1 MLADLLP
8 YYDRHKQCWP
18 SRPIANG
25 YTEDNSR
32 AQAKLVP
39 AVSPEDE
46 AVWLHP
52 SALSNEFF
60 TKALQDYADRQSRGE
75 FAPRLRNRAGLRANA
90 VGRHRYG
97 TAIVNADVLGG
108 KQTLKHAIS
117 ESGPNYEITRRT
129 TRVKNKT
136 YASLSRQA
144 VSRSQNR
151 TVNSELQPP
160 PSSKKRMRSHS
171 KSSIRPQDLLSTNEL
186 VGERIT
192 LRERGPQS
200 VCGDQTSSEQSPP
213 QSPPDTVQTNA
224 GSGSDVVSRSPSGP
238 VLSVSV
244 DDNYSASS
252 TSTSFTPKLAKS
264 SPSELT
270 NPLFRDSSLCPP
282 SFNSPQGM
290 DLCDGLDT
298 QFSLAHAHK
307 LDESVSSPKGVRRPI
322 CSPSTTNIA
331 LESKPHVV
339 MSSPRSGRNSR
350 GLTSTADSTVPLSMP
365 PPRQTKTLAAMRE
378 KLRAKRMLKEAERH
392 PSGSGFYSL
401 PGSMT
406 PHPASGACGYFHQPT
421 GYAPPV
427 SGFGSPLLPPVGVK
441 RSSSALSS
449 PQNPN
454 PTSPTNCDKQ
464 PYSTPTSA
472 SLGSLLNGTGGP
484 TQCKVVPRSP
494 SSPHSLPNVELS
506 SPLLNSSLSNDF
518 LSHISLQDSCT
529 LAQEPSGHSYPS
541 SPVSTN
547 SSSSVFVT
555 SGNAHASSYSPQ
567 PLKTTVPVVCGE
579 VRQEQSVS
587 APPTPILPQ
596 AGQTV
601 LTFNS
606 LMPASAPPTSLPNHG
621 PARLGHQVAL
631 LNIPISVSSTTPSL
645 SLSYPTLHPTTQ
657 NPARPVL
664 SCVSPVSSSP
674 SGSSTVVLNVNPST
688 SIQHHVATNQLPSL
702 PPPPPPSISSPL
714 SSSSNTTTTLPELR
728 TSHSYPTLTTGAAN
742 ASPVVTPVSF
752 TSSVDAI
759 RSQSTVNT
767 AASLT
772 NHLSASASVTKFLV
786 GSSQSRPSTT
796 TRAFFVD
803 GDNLSEAVAL
813 LQSLN
818 PKATITQQQF
828 LLIPSSNK
836 SQMFLCPTPSTSTP
850 NILSVPVSSSALP
863 ATTQTNGTSTPI
875 SSVAMA
881 SLSAKSNTNQT
892 VVASASLSGLR
903 QLPVNTMNTVPS
915 HMTVSQLIVPSP
927 TATAVTQSVDR
938 ILGVHPKMTNVILP
952 NVTGNPVTPST
963 TQGQPMCRPRSLIC
977 TKSVPNYPLV
987 PSATSL
993 VHLKPTTKPALDH
1006 LSDRTVSQSTVVM
1019 PRRTVASIGKPF
1031 TEATVQ
1037 PTQETQSPIAFSLL
1051 APNSSMLHSETP
1063 VMFVSDTH
1071 PTSCPSRQLSLDT
1084 VQSAVTSVDRSQTFV
1099 SSIGTVGHTSVTP
1112 SAGPA
1117 LTVTSAHMAV
1127 INPAHL
1133 VPSCDLHLQP
1143 SVQQPHRV
1151 HSMPAQLHCTSPVAP
1166 EQTVRA
1172 TSMSYASSVGP
1183 GATPTYLSA
1192 ATIVSPCLPAVVLPH
1207 TLTVQSP
1214 RTNMIS
1220 SNHSTTNNHCINGTE
1235 HTVFRPIP

>member
-18 SRPIANG
+18 SHPIANG

-32 AQAKLVP
+32 VQAKLVP

-97 TAIVNADVLGG
+97 TAIVNADVLGS
-108 KQTLKHAIS
+108 KQTLKHA
-117 ESGPNYEITRRT
+117 
-129 TRVKNKT
+129 
-136 YASLSRQA
+136 
-144 VSRSQNR
+144 
-151 TVNSELQPP
+151 
-160 PSSKKRMRSHS
+160 
-171 KSSIRPQDLLSTNEL
+171 
-186 VGERIT
+186 
-192 LRERGPQS
+192 
-200 VCGDQTSSEQSPP
+200 
-213 QSPPDTVQTNA
+213 
-224 GSGSDVVSRSPSGP
+224 
-238 VLSVSV
+238 
-244 DDNYSASS
+244 
-252 TSTSFTPKLAKS
+252 
-264 SPSELT
+264 
-270 NPLFRDSSLCPP
+270 
-282 SFNSPQGM
+282 
-290 DLCDGLDT
+290 
-298 QFSLAHAHK
+298 
-307 LDESVSSPKGVRRPI
+307 PI

-350 GLTSTADSTVPLSMP
+350 GIPSAADSTVPLSMP

-472 SLGSLLNGTGGP
+472 SLGSLINGTGGP
-484 TQCKVVPRSP
+484 TQCKVVPHSP
-494 SSPHSLPNVELS
+494 SSPHSLPSVELS

-541 SPVSTN
+541 SPVSAN

-555 SGNAHASSYSPQ
+555 SGNAHGSSYSPQ

-606 LMPASAPPTSLPNHG
+606 LMHASAPPTSLPNHG

-664 SCVSPVSSSP
+664 SCVSPASSSP

-702 PPPPPPSISSPL
+702 PPPPPSISSPL

-728 TSHSYPTLTTGAAN
+728 TSHSYPTLTTGATN

-759 RSQSTVNT
+759 RSQSTINT

-903 QLPVNTMNTVPS
+903 QLSVNTLNTVPS

-927 TATAVTQSVDR
+927 TTTAVTQSVDR
-938 ILGVHPKMTNVILP
+938 ILGVNPKMTNVILP
-952 NVTGNPVTPST
+952 NVTGNPVTPT
-963 TQGQPMCRPRSLIC
+963 THGQPMCRPRSLIC

-993 VHLKPTTKPALDH
+993 VHLKSTTKPALDH

-1019 PRRTVASIGKPF
+1019 PRRTVAPIAKPF

-1063 VMFVSDTH
+1063 VVFVSDTH

-1099 SSIGTVGHTSVTP
+1099 SSIGTVGHASITH

-1151 HSMPAQLHCTSPVAP
+1151 CLILSRVMRIYDFPFFF
-1166 EQTVRA
+1166 A
-1172 TSMSYASSVGP
+1172 TCDRS
-1183 GATPTYLSA
+1183 
-1192 ATIVSPCLPAVVLPH
+1192 
-1207 TLTVQSP
+1207 
-1214 RTNMIS
+1214 
-1220 SNHSTTNNHCINGTE
+1220 
-1235 HTVFRPIP
+1235 